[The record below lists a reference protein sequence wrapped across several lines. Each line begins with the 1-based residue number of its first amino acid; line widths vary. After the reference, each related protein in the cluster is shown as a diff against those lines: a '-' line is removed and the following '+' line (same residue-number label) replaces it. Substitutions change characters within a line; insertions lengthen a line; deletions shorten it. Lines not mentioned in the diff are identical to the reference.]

1 VKVLV
6 VEDEQGLREGLARGL
21 EAEGFVVQ
29 SAANGVDGLWMAQ
42 EFDPAV
48 VVLDIMLPGLSG
60 YEVCRRLRQSGSH
73 VPILMLTAKDGEY
86 DEADALDLGADD
98 FLSKPFSYVVLL
110 AHLRALLR
118 RAPSDR
124 APELRVGDLRLD
136 PATRRCFRGSQEVA
150 LTPRE
155 FALAE
160 LLARRQGQVVSR
172 QDIVEQV
179 WNADVG
185 MDSNVVDVYIGY
197 LRRKPEGTPLSGV
210 EWQSAMYA
218 EGLSPEVR
226 LKALTIEGRLPF
238 VIEASGSETH
248 LTTGFDPEP
257 RARRVFAFPRPE
269 TLARVLRDAEADPDS
284 PTWRAK
290 VNRMPALITTGLRP
304 AQIEAVTGI
313 ERSLAEQR
321 FDRSL
326 VQMATGAGKTFTAVT
341 SSYRLLKHGGFRR
354 VLFLVDRNN
363 LGDQTLREF
372 QNYATP
378 DDGRRFTELYNVD
391 KLTGAGMVG
400 SSHVVISTIQRVYAA
415 LRGQQVA
422 DVDDPNVDDFTPDAP
437 VEVVYNAQMPPEAFD
452 LVIVDEAHRSIYGVW
467 RGVLEYFDAHVV
479 GLTATPVK
487 QTFGFFQQNLVSE
500 YTYAQSVAD
509 NVNVDFDVYRIQTQI
524 TDRGSTVDAGTILPV
539 RDRRTRRER
548 YETLDDDLSYTA
560 TQLDRAV
567 TSRSQIRLV
576 LETFRDRLFTEIFPG
591 RSTVPKT
598 LIFAKDD
605 NHAEEVLTLAR
616 EVFGKGNDFA
626 AKITYSFRDPKS
638 LLQQFRTSPSLR
650 IAVTVDMIATGT
662 DVKPLE
668 CVFFLRDVRSA
679 SYFEQMKGRGART
692 ISNAD
697 FQSVTPDAETKTRF
711 VLIDAIGVTEHDYVD
726 ARPLE
731 RAKGISL
738 KKLLDKAASLT
749 LTEDQTATL
758 ASRLAKLELQLTPAE
773 RTELDTVAGSPLKD
787 VVRQLV
793 AAVDSDVQ
801 LQAIANAPVVDGVV
815 DAAAAVQRLLDAA
828 VRPLAANPALRQ
840 RILELRASHDQL
852 IDEVSVDILL
862 DAHGLIDVERA
873 RSVVESW
880 RAYLAEHR
888 DEITALQVLYSQPRS
903 ARVSFVE
910 LRELAERIQRPPY
923 NWTPDLIWNAY
934 AAIEVDKVRHADRHT
949 VTDLVSLVRFALGT
963 DDELVSYASKV
974 EERYA
979 GWLAQ
984 QAQAGASF
992 TEQQRWWLDR
1002 IADVIATSAGVA
1014 ADDLD
1019 NAPFTE
1025 RGGVD
1030 GALRDLGAGA
1040 ATYLEQLNAEL
1051 TA

>member
-1 VKVLV
+1 MDGVQLAAEQRARVLIDRQLTDAGWSV
-6 VEDEQGLREGLARGL
+6 QDRKHLNLFAGQGIAVRETIMKPGHGRVDYLLYVDQRAVGVI
-21 EAEGFVVQ
+21 EA
-29 SAANGVDGLWMAQ
+29 
-42 EFDPAV
+42 
-48 VVLDIMLPGLSG
+48 
-60 YEVCRRLRQSGSH
+60 
-73 VPILMLTAKDGEY
+73 
-86 DEADALDLGADD
+86 
-98 FLSKPFSYVVLL
+98 
-110 AHLRALLR
+110 
-118 RAPSDR
+118 
-124 APELRVGDLRLD
+124 
-136 PATRRCFRGSQEVA
+136 
-150 LTPRE
+150 
-155 FALAE
+155 
-160 LLARRQGQVVSR
+160 
-172 QDIVEQV
+172 
-179 WNADVG
+179 
-185 MDSNVVDVYIGY
+185 
-197 LRRKPEGTPLSGV
+197 KPEGTPLSGV

-218 EGLSPEVR
+218 EGLPPEVR
-226 LKALTIEGRLPF
+226 LKSLTVDGRLPF
-238 VIEASGSETH
+238 VFEASGSETH
-248 LTTGFDPEP
+248 LTNGFDAEA

-269 TLARVLRDAEADPDS
+269 TLARILRDAEVDPTA

-290 VNRMPALITTGLRP
+290 VSRMPALITTGLRP

-422 DVDDPNVDDFTPDAP
+422 DVDDPGIDDYTPDAP
-437 VEVVYNAQMPPEAFD
+437 VEVIYNPQMPPEAFD

-467 RGVLEYFDAHVV
+467 RGVLEYFDAHIV

-524 TDRGSTVDAGTILPV
+524 TDQGSTVDAGTIVPV

-548 YETLDDDLSYTA
+548 YEALDDDLSYTA

-576 LETFRDRLFTEIFPG
+576 LETFRDKLFTEIFPG

-626 AKITYSFRDPKS
+626 AKITYSARDPKG
-638 LLQQFRTSPSLR
+638 LLQRFRTSPSLR

-697 FQSVTPDAETKTRF
+697 FQSVTPDAATKTRF
-711 VLIDAIGVTEHDYVD
+711 VLVDAIGVTEHDYVD
-726 ARPLE
+726 ASPLE
-731 RAKGISL
+731 RAKGVSL

-749 LTEDQTATL
+749 LTEDETATL

-773 RTELDTVAGSPLKD
+773 REELDTVAGSPLKD
-787 VVRQLV
+787 VVRELV
-793 AAVDSDVQ
+793 AAVDPDVQ
-801 LQAIANAPVVDGVV
+801 SQAIAQAPLVEGVV
-815 DAAAAVQRLLDAA
+815 DASAAVQRLLDDAF
-828 VRPLAANPALRQ
+828 RPLAANPSLRQ
-840 RILELRASHDQL
+840 RILELRASHDQV
-852 IDEVSVDILL
+852 IDEVSVDVLL
-862 DAHGLIDVERA
+862 DARGVVDVERA
-873 RSVVESW
+873 KSVVKSW
-880 RAYLAEHR
+880 RSYLDEHR
-888 DEITALQVLYSQPRS
+888 DEIAALHVLYSQRRS
-903 ARVSFVE
+903 ARVSFTE
-910 LRELAERIQRPPY
+910 LRELAERIHRPPY

-934 AAIEVDKVRHADRHT
+934 EAIEADKVRHADRHT

-963 DDELVSYASKV
+963 DDELVPYASKV

-984 QAQAGASF
+984 QVQAGASF

-1002 IADVIATSAGVA
+1002 IADVIATSAGVT

-1025 RGGVD
+1025 RGGLD
-1030 GALRDLGAGA
+1030 GAVRDLGVEA
-1040 ATYLEQLNAEL
+1040 AVYLEQLNAEL